1 VVAPFIYRD
10 ELLAD
15 VELFRDIDLVA
26 ELVSLRTSVRA
37 HQPAAGA
44 TVAPSPLPVAGGLA
58 RWTLSE
64 GAHRVLS
71 ATSYGAGAVVLGL
84 SLWATVPRALGWEPT
99 LIDGGSMTPAL
110 RRGDVILLRDAGADS
125 IAVGSVITFS
135 DPADPD
141 RLVTHRVVGIEP
153 DGRLVTRGDAN
164 AVSDSTLVALDAV
177 RGRAVLRIPA
187 VGLPIVWV
195 RNGDWQELVML
206 GGVVLAAYAVT
217 TRRRPGDAISTFRSA
232 VGRTLGSGP
241 LGSGPLGSGRATPV
255 HTARA

>member
-15 VELFRDIDLVA
+15 IELFRDIDLVA
-26 ELVSLRTSVRA
+26 ELAFLRPWAGAPPSE
-37 HQPAAGA
+37 PAAVTA
-44 TVAPSPLPVAGGLA
+44 APTGSPVTPLAGGLA

-71 ATSYGAGAVVLGL
+71 AASYGAGAVVLGL
-84 SLWATVPRALGWEPT
+84 SLWATLPRALGWEPT

-110 RRGDVILLRDAGADS
+110 RRGDVILLREAGADS
-125 IAVGSVITFS
+125 IALGSVITFS

-164 AVSDSTLVALDAV
+164 NVSDSTLVALDHV

-195 RNGDWQELVML
+195 RDGDWQELVML

-217 TRRRPGDAISTFRSA
+217 TRRRPGEAIAAFRSLI
-232 VGRTLGSGP
+232 GRRLDSGAA
-241 LGSGPLGSGRATPV
+241 GPGRATPV
-255 HTARA
+255 QAAPA